1 MRKPDRPDNRIKAL
15 FSDVDGVW
23 TDGGMYFSQVGQAMK
38 RFDVKDGYI
47 VQFAQR
53 AGIQIVWVTGD
64 DSAITRARARKLG
77 IECVCPGVEGKRECV
92 RALLESK
99 GLEPGEVVF
108 MGDDLSDLMGMEAV
122 GIKACPADAVPAVLE
137 AADWV
142 TERTG
147 GHGAVR
153 ELLDQIMAWNAEL
166 EQEGGE

>member
-1 MRKPDRPDNRIKAL
+1 MACGPTA
-15 FSDVDGVW
+15 DVLQPGRS
-23 TDGGMYFSQVGQAMK
+23 GNEAF
-38 RFDVKDGYI
+38 RRHDGYI
-47 VQFAQR
+47 VQSAQR
-53 AGIQIVWVTGD
+53 AGIQIVGD
-64 DSAITRARARKLG
+64 RRRLAITRARARKLG

-92 RALLESK
+92 RALLESS

>member
-1 MRKPDRPDNRIKAL
+1 
-15 FSDVDGVW
+15 
-23 TDGGMYFSQVGQAMK
+23 
-38 RFDVKDGYI
+38 
-47 VQFAQR
+47 
-53 AGIQIVWVTGD
+53 
-64 DSAITRARARKLG
+64 
-77 IECVCPGVEGKRECV
+77 
-92 RALLESK
+92 
-99 GLEPGEVVF
+99 LEPGEVVF